1 MCPTDGSASDY
12 CLICPTDGSALP
24 AFLKPWSTVQLYI
37 SIETQHDFLL
47 PKGYPTHPNTP
58 SPFSPPQIPYST
70 HINDYPTWTITP
82 PSKRLPNTPKH
93 PFPIFPPSNSVL
105 YPHQRL
111 PNMDYHLFVHGSKSH
126 EEGGGGEETGLTA
139 VGGRGVQTPP
149 PTCNASGQLSP
160 RICTERIHS
169 STQ

>member
-70 HINDYPTWTITP
+70 HINDYPTWTITNSAACVSRKSTLVVKSSYTGAAP
-82 PSKRLPNTPKH
+82 VENVRMSETADFYVCKTQELQLWRRSKIEALA
-93 PFPIFPPSNSVL
+93 
-105 YPHQRL
+105 
-111 PNMDYHLFVHGSKSH
+111 
-126 EEGGGGEETGLTA
+126 ET
-139 VGGRGVQTPP
+139 
-149 PTCNASGQLSP
+149 
-160 RICTERIHS
+160 S
-169 STQ
+169 STEKVSFILHFIAFLSAAVSN